1 MLGDG
6 PARSA
11 PAGGSLPPMEIPE
24 RIEVKGGSVLVLTWP
39 DGTVTTLAAPELRSA
54 CQCATCLA
62 HDGTP
67 PGMGDAAAVQI
78 LDTVLVGAYALS
90 FTFAPDDHHTGIYP
104 FDRLRSLGRSAGG
117 TA

>member
-24 RIEVKGGSVLVLTWP
+24 RI
-39 DGTVTTLAAPELRSA
+39 A
-54 CQCATCLA
+54 
-62 HDGTP
+62 
-67 PGMGDAAAVQI
+67 
-78 LDTVLVGAYALS
+78 AYAL
-90 FTFAPDDHHTGIYP
+90 TFAPDDHHTGIYP